1 MRMARILLTSGT
13 IITGSHSFTGDV
25 LIEDG
30 IISEVSGS
38 ISTSAETT
46 LDLTGKY
53 LLPGMI
59 DTHVHFREPGL
70 THKGDIT
77 TETQAAIAGGVT
89 TVCDMPNTIPQ
100 VLTYDILK
108 QKQQL
113 YAQKSYCNFGIYMGT
128 GKDNLE
134 ELKKADSDP
143 SIPAFKIFMAESTGD
158 MTLAEDRYLEPI
170 FAETNKLIAVHAE
183 DEQRIL
189 DRKAAFAAGTLEGA
203 EDLDPSDPLQHALIR
218 DNMAAAL
225 GTKHAVELA
234 LKHQHQTHILHMS
247 SAEELEY
254 LQRGKDTGL
263 VTGETCPHYLLF
275 SRDEIS
281 KHGGYRIMNPALKQQ
296 KDVDAMWQAI
306 QSGLIDHY
314 ATDHAP
320 HLRAE
325 KDLPYGQLPAGLPA
339 VQFAL
344 PLLLHWAAEGKLT
357 LQQVVSLYAEMP
369 ARHYGIN
376 RKGHIAVGMDADI
389 TIVNPNTSF
398 TIADDQVLSKCKWSP
413 FSGMMLTGGAVET
426 TLVNGEIVYQN
437 GTFVSGP
444 GGKTITVSR

>member
-1 MRMARILLTSGT
+1 MRMARTLLTSGT
-13 IITGSHSFTGDV
+13 IITGTHSFTGDV

-30 IISEVSGS
+30 IITEVASS
-38 ISTSAETT
+38 ITSSADTT
-46 LDLTGKY
+46 IDLSGKY
-53 LLPGMI
+53 LMPGMV

-128 GKDNLE
+128 GKDNRE
-134 ELKKADSDP
+134 ELKKANDDNT
-143 SIPAFKIFMAESTGD
+143 IPAFKIFMAESTGD

-170 FAETNKLIAVHAE
+170 FAETTKLIAVHAE

-203 EDLDPSDPLQHALIR
+203 KDLDPSDPLQHALIR

-234 LKHQHQTHILHMS
+234 LKYHHQTHILHMS
-247 SAEELEY
+247 AAEELEY
-254 LQRGKDTGL
+254 LQRGKDAGL

-275 SRDEIS
+275 SREEIS

-296 KDVDAMWQAI
+296 KDVEALWQAI

-320 HLRAE
+320 HLREE
-325 KDLPYGQLPAGLPA
+325 KDLPYGQLPAGLPEI
-339 VQFAL
+339 QFAL
-344 PLLLHWAAEGKLT
+344 PLLLHWAAQGKLT

-389 TIVNPNTSF
+389 TIVNPDAEF
-398 TIADDQVLSKCKWSP
+398 TITDDHVLSRCRWTP
-413 FSGMMLTGGAVET
+413 FSGMRLTGGSIET
-426 TLVNGEIVYQN
+426 TIVNGTIVYLN
-437 GTFVSGP
+437 GEFISAPT
-444 GGKTITVSR
+444 GKTITVSR